1 MEKTGWHIIKEY
13 TRITSKAIG
22 DSPAQH
28 RRNPWE
34 RKEALGFS
42 KALVDSKDLAWVLD
56 KIELNLEKFK
66 CSDYR
71 LSRKIPSI
79 KKQTDLNRSKRHFTL
94 EEQLTSFDFAQIK
107 IGLELIV

>member
-1 MEKTGWHIIKEY
+1 MEKSGWHIIKEY